1 MALYIVMACLK
12 EAVLASL
19 GKPVFWIWELF
30 IRIATFGV
38 LLSATTAK
46 KNGLNIKL
54 EIII

>member
-1 MALYIVMACLK
+1 MACLK